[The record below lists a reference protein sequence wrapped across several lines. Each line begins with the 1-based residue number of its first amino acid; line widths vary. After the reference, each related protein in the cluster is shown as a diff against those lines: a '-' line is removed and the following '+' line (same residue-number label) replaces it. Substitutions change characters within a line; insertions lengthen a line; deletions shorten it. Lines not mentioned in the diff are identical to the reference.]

1 LETDL
6 KLTKKAQNQISSHI
20 NALMCYHGMVATYN
34 EKNETTRAI
43 KSMVYFN
50 EAADALIA
58 MGIEVNRYNLEGMSI
73 NEQ

>member
-1 LETDL
+1 
-6 KLTKKAQNQISSHI
+6 
-20 NALMCYHGMVATYN
+20 MCYHGMVETYN

-58 MGIEVNRYNLEGMSI
+58 MGIEVNRYNLEGLSI